1 MFSKACEYG
10 IRAMLHV
17 AHKSQ
22 AKERVGVK
30 DIAKAINSPEAF
42 TGKIMQQLSK
52 RGLVRSIKGP
62 SGGFWIDDEA
72 REKINL
78 RQIVEVLD
86 GDKIYIGCGLGLSQC
101 NDQKPCPMH
110 DQYKDVRDAL
120 IKIHT
125 SANLDQLAKTLD
137 ENAILK

>member
-10 IRAMLHV
+10 IRAMLHI

-52 RGLVRSIKGP
+52 SGLVQSIKGP
-62 SGGFWIDDEA
+62 HGGFWINDED
-72 REKINL
+72 RVKINL
-78 RQIVEVLD
+78 RQIVEVID
-86 GDKIYIGCGLGLSQC
+86 GDQIYVGCGLGLSQC
-101 NDQKPCPMH
+101 NDKEPCPMH
-110 DQYKDVRDAL
+110 NQYQPVREAL

-125 SANLDQLAKTLD
+125 DTSLD
-137 ENAILK
+137 ELATKLDGIATLK

>member
-10 IRAMLHV
+10 IRAMLHI

-22 AKERVGVK
+22 ANERVGVK

-52 RGLVRSIKGP
+52 NGLVQSIKGP

-72 REKINL
+72 RATINL
-78 RQIVEVLD
+78 RQIVEVID
-86 GDKIYIGCGLGLSQC
+86 GDKIYVGCGLGLSEC

-110 DQYKDVRDAL
+110 DQYIAL
-120 IKIHT
+120 RQSLVQIHT
-125 SANLDQLAKTLD
+125 DTNIDELASTLD
-137 ENAILK
+137 GMTFLK

>member
-10 IRAMLHV
+10 IRAMLHI

-30 DIAKAINSPEAF
+30 DIAEAIDSPEAF

-52 RGLVRSIKGP
+52 NKLVQSIKGP
-62 SGGFWIDDEA
+62 HGGFWINDED
-72 REKINL
+72 RTKINL
-78 RQIVEVLD
+78 RQIVEVID
-86 GDKIYIGCGLGLSQC
+86 GDKIYIGCGLGLNQC
-101 NDQKPCPMH
+101 SDNEPCPMH
-110 DQYKDVRDAL
+110 NQYIPVRNAL

-125 SANLDQLAKTLD
+125 ETSLEDLAVKLDGIATL
-137 ENAILK
+137 K